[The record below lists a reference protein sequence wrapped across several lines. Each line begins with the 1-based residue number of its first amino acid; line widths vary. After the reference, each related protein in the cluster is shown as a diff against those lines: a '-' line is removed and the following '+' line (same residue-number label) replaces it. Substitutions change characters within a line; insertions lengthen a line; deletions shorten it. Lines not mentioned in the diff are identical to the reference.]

1 MTTEQQ
7 KQISVLLNEI
17 GKALDVTKTEYD
29 QITTSYKAV
38 GSYLADY
45 PSPLSV
51 YSPQIRPQGSFL
63 FGTAV
68 RPVSEDADL
77 DIDLVCEL
85 TRKPANWTQWS
96 TKNAVGNRLKSS
108 GIYGPMLDKEG
119 KRCWTLLYADG
130 KYHMDILPCIV
141 NEGYTTALER
151 MLASSDSVVSDT
163 TAIRITDKTRPDYM
177 TETDSN
183 KWQKSNPFALA
194 KWFYNIAYRPTNLQR
209 TIKLNEAVA
218 PVPKYYETKAP
229 LQRVVQLMKRHR
241 DIMFDGNEDD
251 KPISIIISTLAA
263 RAYNDSTDLLS
274 ALYHI
279 AHNMTSYIEGTPEHR
294 VIKNPVNPSENFA
307 DRWKLD
313 NNKEENFYMWV
324 GKLQRDV
331 NRLIEAAGQ
340 GLDKLQLLF
349 EELFG
354 EKVSKSSFKAY
365 GDQILEQRKAGK
377 LLASAGAATLGTSC
391 GTKVAA
397 HNFYGKK
404 E

>member
-1 MTTEQQ
+1 MTEEQK

-108 GIYGPMLDKEG
+108 GVYGPMLDKEG
-119 KRCWTLLYADG
+119 KRCWTLQYSDG
-130 KYHMDILPCIV
+130 KYHMDVLPCFV
-141 NEGYTTALER
+141 SEGYTTILES
-151 MLASSDSVVSDT
+151 MLDSFNSAVSDT
-163 TAIRITDKTRPDYM
+163 TAIRITDRTRSDYT
-177 TETDSN
+177 TETNLDR
-183 KWQKSNPFALA
+183 WQKSNPFGLA
-194 KWFYNIAYRPTNLQR
+194 KWFYSIAYRPTTLQR
-209 TIKLNEAVA
+209 AINLKEAIA
-218 PVPKYYETKAP
+218 PVPKYYESKAP

-251 KPISIIISTLAA
+251 KPISIIITTLAA
-263 RAYNDSTDLLS
+263 RAYNDSTDLLD

-279 AHNMTSYIEGTPEHR
+279 SRNMTSYIKGVPGCRIVE
-294 VIKNPVNPSENFA
+294 NPVNPSENFA
-307 DRWKLD
+307 DRWKPE
-313 NNKEENFYMWV
+313 NKKEANFYKWV
-324 GKLQRDV
+324 NKLQVDV
-331 NRLIEAAGQ
+331 DRLIAAAGQ
-340 GLDKLQLLF
+340 GLDRLQTLF
-349 EELFG
+349 KELFG
-354 EKVSKSSFKAY
+354 EKVSNASFKAY
-365 GDQILEQRKAGK
+365 GNFILEQRKAGK
-377 LLASAGAATLGTSC
+377 LTAAAGVATLGTGA

-397 HNFYGKK
+397 HNFYGKN

>member
-1 MTTEQQ
+1 MTEEQK

-108 GIYGPMLDKEG
+108 GVYGPMLDKEG
-119 KRCWTLLYADG
+119 KRCWTLIYADG
-130 KYHMDILPCIV
+130 KYHMDVLPCIV
-141 NEGYTTALER
+141 NEGYTTALET
-151 MLASSDSVVSDT
+151 MLASSDSVVSDA
-163 TAIRITDKTRPDYM
+163 TAIRITDRTRQDYM
-177 TETDSN
+177 TETDTD
-183 KWQKSNPFALA
+183 KWQKSNPFGLA

-209 TIKLNEAVA
+209 TINLKEAIA
-218 PVPKYYETKAP
+218 PVPKYNETKAP

-251 KPISIIISTLAA
+251 KPISIIITTLAA
-263 RAYNDSTDLLS
+263 RAYNDDTDLLD
-274 ALYHI
+274 ALHHI
-279 AHNMTSYIEGTPEHR
+279 SRKMTSYIKGTPGHR
-294 VIKNPVNPSENFA
+294 IVENPVNPSENFA
-307 DRWKLD
+307 DRWKPE
-313 NNKEENFYMWV
+313 NKKEENFYKWV
-324 GKLQRDV
+324 NKLQTDV
-331 NRLIEAAGQ
+331 DRLIAAAGQ
-340 GLDKLQLLF
+340 GLDKLQALF

-354 EKVSKSSFKAY
+354 EKVSKASFKPY
-365 GDQILEQRKAGK
+365 GNEILGHRKSGMLTAAAGV
-377 LLASAGAATLGTSC
+377 ATLGTGA

-397 HNFYGKK
+397 HSFYGKD

>member
-1 MTTEQQ
+1 MTEEQK

-68 RPVSEDADL
+68 RPVSEEADL

-85 TRKPANWTQWS
+85 TKKPSYWTQYS
-96 TKNAVGNRLKSS
+96 TKKAVGDRLKDSDR
-108 GIYGPMLDKEG
+108 YRNMLDKEG
-119 KRCWTLLYADG
+119 KRCWTLKYADG
-130 KYHMDILPCIV
+130 KYHMDVLPCIV

-177 TETDSN
+177 IETDSD

-209 TIKLNEAVA
+209 TINLKEAIA
-218 PVPKYYETKAP
+218 PVPKYYEAKAP

-251 KPISIIISTLAA
+251 KPISIIITTLAA
-263 RAYNDSTDLLS
+263 RAYNDETGLLS
-274 ALYHI
+274 ALHHI
-279 AHNMTSYIEGTPEHR
+279 ARTMTSYIEGTPGNR
-294 VIKNPVNPSENFA
+294 VVRNPVNPSENFA
-307 DRWKLD
+307 DRWKPE
-313 NNKEENFYMWV
+313 NKKEENFYKWV
-324 GKLQRDV
+324 NKLQADV
-331 NRLIEAAGQ
+331 
-340 GLDKLQLLF
+340 DKLIDTIGKGQDKLYSLF
-349 EELFG
+349 EAMFG
-354 EKVSKSSFKAY
+354 EKVSKASFKAV
-365 GDQILEQRKAGK
+365 GLHTLDQRKAGT
-377 LLASAGAATLGTSC
+377 LTAAAGAATLGTGS
-391 GTKVAA
+391 GTTVAA
-397 HNFYGKK
+397 HNFYGKQ

>member
-1 MTTEQQ
+1 MTEEQR

-85 TRKPANWTQWS
+85 TKKPSHWTQYS
-96 TKNAVGNRLKSS
+96 TKKAVGDRLKDSDR
-108 GIYGPMLDKEG
+108 YRNMLDKEG
-119 KRCWTLLYADG
+119 KRCWTLKYADG
-130 KYHMDILPCIV
+130 KYHMDVLPCIV

-151 MLASSDSVVSDT
+151 MLASSDTVVSDT
-163 TAIRITDKTRPDYM
+163 TAIRITDRTRPDYM
-177 TETDSN
+177 TETDSD

-209 TIKLNEAVA
+209 TINLKEAIA

-251 KPISIIISTLAA
+251 KPISIIITTLAA
-263 RAYNDSTDLLS
+263 RAYDDTTDLLT
-274 ALYHI
+274 ALYQA
-279 AHNMTSYIEGTPEHR
+279 AHNMTKYIEGSPGHR
-294 VIKNPVNPSENFA
+294 FIINPVNPSENFA
-307 DRWKLD
+307 DKWKPE
-313 NNKEENFYMWV
+313 NKYEENFYKWV
-324 GKLQRDV
+324 NKLQADIE
-331 NRLIEAAGQ
+331 RLIMSAGK
-340 GLDKLQLLF
+340 GLDVLQTFF

-354 EKVSKSSFKAY
+354 EKVSKASFKAY
-365 GDQILEQRKAGK
+365 GNQILEQRKAGK
-377 LLASAGAATLGTSC
+377 LTAAAGFATLGTAG

-397 HNFYGKK
+397 HNFYGK
-404 E
+404 

>member
-1 MTTEQQ
+1 MTEEQK

-108 GIYGPMLDKEG
+108 GVYGPMLDKEG
-119 KRCWTLLYADG
+119 KRCWTLKYADG
-130 KYHMDILPCIV
+130 KYHMDVLPCIV

-151 MLASSDSVVSDT
+151 MLASSDSMVSDT
-163 TAIRITDKTRPDYM
+163 TAIRITDMTRFDYM
-177 TETDSN
+177 TEMDSD
-183 KWQKSNPFALA
+183 KWQKSNPFALV
-194 KWFYNIAYRPTNLQR
+194 KWFYNIAYRPTTLQR
-209 TIKLNEAVA
+209 TINLKEAIA
-218 PVPKYYETKAP
+218 PVPKYYEKKAP

-251 KPISIIISTLAA
+251 KPISIIIMTLAA
-263 RAYNDSTDLLS
+263 RAYNDATDLLS
-274 ALYHI
+274 ALHHI
-279 AHNMTSYIEGTPEHR
+279 ARNMTSYIEGTPGR
-294 VIKNPVNPSENFA
+294 RIVRNPVNPSENFA
-307 DRWKLD
+307 DRWKPD
-313 NNKEENFYMWV
+313 NKKEESFYKWAN
-324 GKLQRDV
+324 KLQADV
-331 NRLIEAAGQ
+331 DRLVEAAGQ
-340 GLDKLQLLF
+340 GLNKLQVLF

-354 EKVSKSSFKAY
+354 EKVSKASFKAY
-365 GDQILEQRKAGK
+365 GNKILEQRKAGK
-377 LLASAGAATLGTSC
+377 LTAAAGTATLGT
-391 GTKVAA
+391 GAGAKVAA
-397 HNFYGKK
+397 HSFYGKD

>member
-1 MTTEQQ
+1 MTEEQR

-119 KRCWTLLYADG
+119 KRCWTLIYADG
-130 KYHMDILPCIV
+130 KYHMDVLPCIV

-177 TETDSN
+177 TETDSD
-183 KWQKSNPFALA
+183 KWQKSNPFGLA
-194 KWFYNIAYRPTNLQR
+194 KWFYNIAYRPTDLRR
-209 TIKLNEAVA
+209 TIDLKEAIA
-218 PVPKYYETKAP
+218 PVPKYYEKKAP

-241 DIMFDGNEDD
+241 DMMFDGNEDD
-251 KPISIIISTLAA
+251 KPISIIITTLAA
-263 RAYNDSTDLLS
+263 RAYNDATDLLS
-274 ALYHI
+274 ALQHI
-279 AHNMTSYIEGTPEHR
+279 ARNMTSYIEGTTGHR
-294 VIKNPVNPSENFA
+294 IVRNPVNPSENFA
-307 DRWKLD
+307 DRWKSE
-313 NNKEENFYMWV
+313 NKKEENFYRWV
-324 GKLQRDV
+324 NKLQLDV
-331 NRLIEAAGQ
+331 DRLIAAAGQ
-340 GLDKLQLLF
+340 GLDKLQVLF
-349 EELFG
+349 EELLG
-354 EKVSKSSFKAY
+354 EKVSKASFKAY
-365 GDQILEQRKAGK
+365 GNQILEQRKAET
-377 LLASAGAATLGTSC
+377 LSATASAATLGT
-391 GTKVAA
+391 GLGIKVAA
-397 HNFYGKK
+397 HNFFGKQK
-404 E
+404 

>member
-1 MTTEQQ
+1 MTEEQK
-7 KQISVLLNEI
+7 KQISVLLDEI

-38 GSYLADY
+38 GTYLAED
-45 PSPLSV
+45 PSPLKA

-68 RPVSEDADL
+68 RPVSEEADL

-85 TRKPANWTQWS
+85 TRKPTNWTQWS

-108 GIYGPMLDKEG
+108 GVYGPMLDKEG
-119 KRCWTLLYADG
+119 KRCWTLKYADG
-130 KYHMDILPCIV
+130 KYHMDVLPCIV
-141 NEGYTTALER
+141 NEGYTTALEG

-177 TETDSN
+177 TETDSD

-209 TIKLNEAVA
+209 KINLKEAVA

-241 DIMFDGNEDD
+241 DIMFDGDEDD
-251 KPISIIISTLAA
+251 KPISIIITTLAA
-263 RAYNDSTDLLS
+263 RAYNDATDLLS
-274 ALYHI
+274 ALHHI
-279 AHNMTSYIEGTPEHR
+279 ARNMTSYIEGTPGHR
-294 VIKNPVNPSENFA
+294 VVRNPVNPSENFA
-307 DRWKLD
+307 DRWKPE
-313 NNKEENFYMWV
+313 NKKEENFYKWV
-324 GKLQRDV
+324 NKLQVDV
-331 NRLIEAAGQ
+331 DRLIAAAGQ
-340 GLDKLQLLF
+340 GLDKLEALF

-354 EKVSKSSFKAY
+354 EKVSKASFKAY
-365 GDQILEQRKAGK
+365 GNQILEQRKAGK
-377 LLASAGAATLGTSC
+377 LTVAAGAATLGTAA

-397 HNFYGKK
+397 HSFYGKN

>member
-1 MTTEQQ
+1 MTEEQK

-29 QITTSYKAV
+29 QITTSYKTV
-38 GSYLADY
+38 GTYLAED
-45 PSPLSV
+45 PSPLKA

-108 GIYGPMLDKEG
+108 GVYGPMLDKEG
-119 KRCWTLLYADG
+119 KRCWTLKYADG
-130 KYHMDILPCIV
+130 KYHMDVLPCIV

-177 TETDSN
+177 TETDSD

-209 TIKLNEAVA
+209 TINLKEAIA
-218 PVPKYYETKAP
+218 PVPKFYETKAP

-251 KPISIIISTLAA
+251 KPISIIITTLAA
-263 RAYNDSTDLLS
+263 RAYNDATDLLD
-274 ALYHI
+274 ALHYI
-279 AHNMTSYIEGTPEHR
+279 SRNMTSYIKGTPGHR
-294 VIKNPVNPSENFA
+294 IVENPVNPSENFA
-307 DRWKLD
+307 DRWKPE
-313 NNKEENFYMWV
+313 NNKEENFYKWV
-324 GKLQRDV
+324 NKLKSDV
-331 NRLIEAAGQ
+331 EILLSTSGQ
-340 GLDKLQLLF
+340 GLDKLQVVF
-349 EELFG
+349 EQMFG
-354 EKVSKSSFKAY
+354 EKISKASFKAY
-365 GDQILEQRKAGK
+365 GNQFLEQRKTGK
-377 LLASAGAATLGTSC
+377 LTAAAGTATLGVGGS
-391 GTKVAA
+391 TKVAA
-397 HNFYGKK
+397 HSFYGKN

>member
-1 MTTEQQ
+1 MTEEQR

-85 TRKPANWTQWS
+85 TKKPSYWTQYS
-96 TKNAVGNRLKSS
+96 TKKAVGDRLKDSDR
-108 GIYGPMLDKEG
+108 YRNMLDKEG
-119 KRCWTLLYADG
+119 KRCWTLKYADG
-130 KYHMDILPCIV
+130 KYHMDVLPCIV

-151 MLASSDSVVSDT
+151 MLASSDLVVSDT

-177 TETDSN
+177 TETDSD

-209 TIKLNEAVA
+209 TINLKEAIA
-218 PVPKYYETKAP
+218 PVPKYYEAKAP

-241 DIMFDGNEDD
+241 DIMFDGDEDD
-251 KPISIIISTLAA
+251 KPISIIITTLAA
-263 RAYNDSTDLLS
+263 RAYNDATDLLS
-274 ALYHI
+274 ALQHI
-279 AHNMTSYIEGTPEHR
+279 ARNMTSYIEGTPGHR
-294 VIKNPVNPSENFA
+294 IVKNPVNPSENFA
-307 DRWKLD
+307 DRWKPE
-313 NNKEENFYMWV
+313 NKKEENFYKWV
-324 GKLQRDV
+324 NKLQADV
-331 NRLIEAAGQ
+331 DRLIAAAGQ
-340 GLDKLQLLF
+340 GLDKLQALF

-354 EKVSKSSFKAY
+354 EKVSKASFKAY
-365 GDQILEQRKAGK
+365 GNQILEQRKAGK
-377 LLASAGAATLGTSC
+377 LTAASGAATLGTGA
-391 GTKVAA
+391 GTKVMA
-397 HNFYGKK
+397 HNFYGVN